1 MNLTLGY
8 LKDVLAVNIF
18 ILCFIIFY
26 NTQNLNTLRPIIFV
40 GLFLAFI
47 TDSIFSIYPEL
58 HNMHFE
64 TFIHKFQYTL

>member
-64 TFIHKFQYTL
+64 TFIHNVRVSL

>member
-18 ILCFIIFY
+18 ILCFIILY
-26 NTQNLNTLRPIIFV
+26 NTQNLNTLRPIIFA

-64 TFIHKFQYTL
+64 TFIHKFIK